1 MRGEHIA
8 GYRILARLGCGG
20 CGCVY
25 LGQHLRLSNRFVAIK
40 IFTGNVESEEEQTR
54 FLQEAF
60 LLNQLRHP
68 HILPILDSGIEAD
81 RLRGDLPYLITE
93 YAPNGS
99 LRDRLEARAGPL
111 RLKEALPILSQIGKA
126 LQYAHEHGVV
136 HCDLKPENI
145 LFTEEGQ
152 ALLADFG
159 IAAILSSAKT
169 QQGGVMGTLEYM
181 APEQF
186 DDKVSTKSDQY
197 ALGCIAY
204 ELFTGRL
211 PFRARDRSALMYQHL
226 GVAPLPPRQ
235 LNPALPQPIDQAI
248 LKALAKDREDRY
260 PDVAAFLAAL
270 HRGAPA
276 FRRGRSPLPNIAQ
289 VERDERPLFWRL
301 LPIRRPLSVVRQG
314 AHALPLALRRRLLPL
329 KHTHDWSV
337 IVAGPFS
344 FSLLP
349 FGVIQLERKIDLV
362 PLVLTALGV
371 FFLFGYMLTLIIR
384 SCRARDWK
392 WAFALEILLVFFLIS
407 FHPAVFWSGLFWLSS
422 GLNVIGGIVYGWEH
436 APDR

>member
-1 MRGEHIA
+1 
-8 GYRILARLGCGG
+8 
-20 CGCVY
+20 
-25 LGQHLRLSNRFVAIK
+25 
-40 IFTGNVESEEEQTR
+40 
-54 FLQEAF
+54 
-60 LLNQLRHP
+60 
-68 HILPILDSGIEAD
+68 
-81 RLRGDLPYLITE
+81 
-93 YAPNGS
+93 
-99 LRDRLEARAGPL
+99 
-111 RLKEALPILSQIGKA
+111 
-126 LQYAHEHGVV
+126 
-136 HCDLKPENI
+136 
-145 LFTEEGQ
+145 
-152 ALLADFG
+152 
-159 IAAILSSAKT
+159 
-169 QQGGVMGTLEYM
+169 
-181 APEQF
+181 
-186 DDKVSTKSDQY
+186 
-197 ALGCIAY
+197 
-204 ELFTGRL
+204 
-211 PFRARDRSALMYQHL
+211 MYQHL
-226 GVAPLPPRQ
+226 SVAPLPPRQ

-276 FRRGRSPLPNIAQ
+276 LRRGRSPLPNITQ

-301 LPIRRPLSVVRQG
+301 LPIRRPLSVFRQV

-337 IVAGPFS
+337 IFAGPLS

-349 FGVIQLERKIDLV
+349 FGIIQLERKIDLV

-392 WAFALEILLVFFLIS
+392 WALALEILLVFFLIS

-422 GLNVIGGIVYGWEH
+422 GLSVIGGIVYGWEH